1 MTKSAVVQP
10 QVFQHGQQS
19 VPLDQAPKE
28 SDNSEVW
35 YSLRVVLGV
44 HPDGS
49 YKVRS
54 VTNSENSCMRRS
66 NRNRPTPVTEA
77 ALREVLPA
85 LMATPGNG
93 ISATVPNS
101 WCFHFAMHVDG
112 TPWIGDLNVPDLVIA
127 KAQEIV
133 TVGP

>member
-1 MTKSAVVQP
+1 MQP

-35 YSLRVVLGV
+35 YPLRVVLGV
-44 HPDGS
+44 RPDGS

-66 NRNRPTPVTEA
+66 NRHRPTPVTEA

-85 LMATPGNG
+85 LVATPGNG
-93 ISATVPNS
+93 ISESVPNS

-112 TPWIGDLNVPDLVIA
+112 TPWIGDLKVPDLVIA

>member
-1 MTKSAVVQP
+1 MQP
-10 QVFQHGQQS
+10 QLNQYVPQS
-19 VPLDQAPKE
+19 VPLEQAPKE
-28 SDNSEVW
+28 SEVSEVW

-44 HPDGS
+44 RPDGS
-49 YKVRS
+49 YKLRS
-54 VTNSENSCMRRS
+54 VTNLENSCMRRS

-93 ISATVPNS
+93 ISASVPNS

-133 TVGP
+133 IIGA

>member
-1 MTKSAVVQP
+1 MLNSVFVQP
-10 QVFQHGQQS
+10 QLNQYVPQS
-19 VPLDQAPKE
+19 VPLEQAPKE
-28 SDNSEVW
+28 SEVSEVW

-44 HPDGS
+44 RPDGS
-49 YKVRS
+49 YKLMS
-54 VTNSENSCMRRS
+54 VTNLENSCMRRS
-66 NRNRPTPVTEA
+66 NCNRPTPVTEA

-93 ISATVPNS
+93 MSASVPYT
-101 WCFHFAMHVDG
+101 WCFHFAKHVDG

>member
-1 MTKSAVVQP
+1 MNSVVVQP
-10 QVFQHGQQS
+10 QLNQCVPQS
-19 VPLDQAPKE
+19 VPLEQAPKE
-28 SDNSEVW
+28 SEVSEVW
-35 YSLRVVLGV
+35 YPLRVVLGV
-44 HPDGS
+44 RPDGS

-54 VTNSENSCMRRS
+54 VTNLENICMRRS

-77 ALREVLPA
+77 ELREVLPA

-93 ISATVPNS
+93 ISASVPNS

-133 TVGP
+133 IIGA

>member
-1 MTKSAVVQP
+1 
-10 QVFQHGQQS
+10 
-19 VPLDQAPKE
+19 
-28 SDNSEVW
+28 
-35 YSLRVVLGV
+35 
-44 HPDGS
+44 
-49 YKVRS
+49 
-54 VTNSENSCMRRS
+54 MRRS

>member
-1 MTKSAVVQP
+1 MTKSAVVQL
-10 QVFQHGQQS
+10 QDFQHVPQS
-19 VPLDQAPKE
+19 VPLEQAPKE
-28 SDNSEVW
+28 SDNNEVW
-35 YSLRVVLGV
+35 FVLRVVLGV
-44 HPDGS
+44 RPDGS
-49 YKVRS
+49 FKVRS

>member
-1 MTKSAVVQP
+1 VQP
-10 QVFQHGQQS
+10 QLNQYVPQS
-19 VPLDQAPKE
+19 VPLEQAPKE
-28 SDNSEVW
+28 SEVSEVW

-44 HPDGS
+44 RPDGS
-49 YKVRS
+49 YKLRS
-54 VTNSENSCMRRS
+54 VTNLENSCMRRS

-93 ISATVPNS
+93 ISASVPNS

-133 TVGP
+133 IIGA